1 MYEFRMLKA
10 ASLAAIALVLAACAS
25 SPSEQS
31 SDGTAMSASDAYQA
45 SRYNIQQDRGP
56 SRQIDPSQVREIVP
70 MIEPRTLAGN
80 KSPYTVNGLTY
91 RVMPSEEGYR
101 ERGFAS
107 WYGEKFHGHKTSN
120 GEIYDMYQ
128 ISAAHKTMPI
138 PGFLRV
144 TNLENERSIIV
155 RVNDRGPFHSD
166 RVIDLSYA
174 AAYMLG
180 FDNKGTAMVEVEAI
194 VPTLAGP
201 GSRPA
206 GPAGGAV
213 ATSAARTAAAPVRAA
228 IVEGSGTGTG
238 SAGGSGA
245 QEQEQYLQVGAF
257 SDLRAA
263 EQLSAKLRDLISR
276 PVFIRSVESGA
287 ANQALHRVR
296 VGPIPDAAEAARI
309 ADTVVAAELGRPY
322 TVRD

>member
-1 MYEFRMLKA
+1 MYETRMLKA
-10 ASLAAIALVLAACAS
+10 ATLAAVVLFLAACAS

-31 SDGTAMSASDAYQA
+31 SGGSTMSASDAYQA

-56 SRQIDPSQVREIVP
+56 SRQIDPSQIREVIP

-201 GSRPA
+201 GTRPT
-206 GPAGGAV
+206 GGAV
-213 ATSAARTAAAPVRAA
+213 ATAAARTAAAPVRATIA
-228 IVEGSGTGTG
+228 EGSASS
-238 SAGGSGA
+238 SAA
-245 QEQEQYLQVGAF
+245 QEQYLQVGAF

-263 EQLSAKLRDLISR
+263 EQLSAKLRDLTSR

-287 ANQALHRVR
+287 ANQPLHRVR

-309 ADTVVAAELGRPY
+309 ADTVVAADLGRPY

>member
-1 MYEFRMLKA
+1 MSEIRMLKA
-10 ASLAAIALVLAACAS
+10 ASLAAVVLLLAACAS

-31 SDGTAMSASDAYQA
+31 SSGSTMSASDAYQA
-45 SRYNIQQDRGP
+45 SRYSIQQDRGP
-56 SRQIDPSQVREIVP
+56 SRQIDPSQVREIIP

-91 RVMPSEEGYR
+91 RVMPSEEGYS

-206 GPAGGAV
+206 GSAV
-213 ATSAARTAAAPVRAA
+213 ATSAARPAAPVRAV
-228 IVEGSGTGTG
+228 IVEDSG
-238 SAGGSGA
+238 SAGASASVVAASGGG
-245 QEQEQYLQVGAF
+245 QEQYLQVGAF

-263 EQLSAKLRDLISR
+263 EQLSAKLRDLTSR

-287 ANQALHRVR
+287 ANQPLHRVR

-309 ADTVVAAELGRPY
+309 ADTVVGADLGRPY
-322 TVRD
+322 TVRE

>member
-1 MYEFRMLKA
+1 MYEIRMLKA
-10 ASLAAIALVLAACAS
+10 ALFAAVVLLLAACAS
-25 SPSEQS
+25 APSEQS
-31 SDGTAMSASDAYQA
+31 VGGTTMSASDAYQA

-56 SRQIDPSQVREIVP
+56 SRQIDPAQIREIIP
-70 MIEPRTLAGN
+70 MTELRTMAGN

-194 VPTLAGP
+194 VE
-201 GSRPA
+201 GSA
-206 GPAGGAV
+206 SLSATSGGA
-213 ATSAARTAAAPVRAA
+213 
-228 IVEGSGTGTG
+228 
-238 SAGGSGA
+238 
-245 QEQEQYLQVGAF
+245 QEQYLQVGAF

-263 EQLSAKLRDLISR
+263 EQLSAKLRDLTSR
-276 PVFIRSVESGA
+276 PVFIRSVEAGA
-287 ANQALHRVR
+287 ANQPLHRVR

-309 ADTVVAAELGRPY
+309 ADTVVAADLGRPY

>member
-1 MYEFRMLKA
+1 MYETRMLKA
-10 ASLAAIALVLAACAS
+10 ATLAAVVLVLAACAS

-31 SDGTAMSASDAYQA
+31 SGGSTMSASDAYQA

-56 SRQIDPSQVREIVP
+56 SRQIDPSQIREVIP

-201 GSRPA
+201 GTR
-206 GPAGGAV
+206 PAGGAV
-213 ATSAARTAAAPVRAA
+213 ATAAPVRATIA
-228 IVEGSGTGTG
+228 EGSTSS
-238 SAGGSGA
+238 SAASNGA
-245 QEQEQYLQVGAF
+245 QEQYLQVGAF

-263 EQLSAKLRDLISR
+263 EQLSAKLRDLTSR

-287 ANQALHRVR
+287 ANQPLHRVR

-309 ADTVVAAELGRPY
+309 ADTVVAADLGRPY

>member
-1 MYEFRMLKA
+1 MSENRMLKA
-10 ASLAAIALVLAACAS
+10 ASLAAIVLLLAACAS

-31 SDGTAMSASDAYQA
+31 SGGGTMSASDAYQA

-56 SRQIDPSQVREIVP
+56 SRQIDPSQIREVIP

-201 GSRPA
+201 GAR
-206 GPAGGAV
+206 PAGGAV
-213 ATSAARTAAAPVRAA
+213 ATAAARTAAAPVRAA
-228 IVEGSGTGTG
+228 IVEGSA
-238 SAGGSGA
+238 SASA
-245 QEQEQYLQVGAF
+245 PSASTQEQYLQVGAF

-263 EQLSAKLRDLISR
+263 EQLSAKLRDLTSR

-287 ANQALHRVR
+287 ANQPLHRVR

-309 ADTVVAAELGRPY
+309 ADTVVAADLGRPY

>member
-1 MYEFRMLKA
+1 MSENRVLKA
-10 ASLAAIALVLAACAS
+10 ASLAAIVLLLAACAS
-25 SPSEQS
+25 SPSEQIS
-31 SDGTAMSASDAYQA
+31 GGGTMSASDAYQA

-56 SRQIDPSQVREIVP
+56 SRQIDPSQIREIIP

-201 GSRPA
+201 GTRQA
-206 GPAGGAV
+206 GSAV
-213 ATSAARTAAAPVRAA
+213 ATAAARPAAAPVRAA
-228 IVEGSGTGTG
+228 IVEGS
-238 SAGGSGA
+238 SGSGA
-245 QEQEQYLQVGAF
+245 PSGNTQEQYLQVGAF

-263 EQLSAKLRDLISR
+263 EQLSAKLRDLTSR

-287 ANQALHRVR
+287 ANQPLHRVR

-309 ADTVVAAELGRPY
+309 ADTVVAADLGRPY

>member
-1 MYEFRMLKA
+1 
-10 ASLAAIALVLAACAS
+10 
-25 SPSEQS
+25 
-31 SDGTAMSASDAYQA
+31 MSASDAYQA
-45 SRYNIQQDRGP
+45 SRYNMQQDRGP
-56 SRQIDPSQVREIVP
+56 SRQIDPAEIREIIP
-70 MIEPRTLAGN
+70 MLEPRTLAGN

-144 TNLENERSIIV
+144 TNLENERSIVV

-201 GSRPA
+201 TSRPA

-213 ATSAARTAAAPVRAA
+213 ATAAVRTVAAPVRAVIA
-228 IVEGSGTGTG
+228 EGNSNST
-238 SAGGSGA
+238 
-245 QEQEQYLQVGAF
+245 EQEQYLQVGAF
-257 SDLRAA
+257 ADLHAA
-263 EQLSAKLRDLISR
+263 EQLSAKLRDLTSR

-287 ANQALHRVR
+287 GNQVLHRVR

-309 ADTVVAAELGRPY
+309 TDSVASADLGRPY

>member
-1 MYEFRMLKA
+1 MSENRMLKA
-10 ASLAAIALVLAACAS
+10 ASLAAILLLLAACAS

-31 SDGTAMSASDAYQA
+31 SGGGTMSASDAYQA

-56 SRQIDPSQVREIVP
+56 SRQIDPSQIREVIP

-201 GSRPA
+201 GTR
-206 GPAGGAV
+206 PAGGAV
-213 ATSAARTAAAPVRAA
+213 ATAAARTAAAPVRAA
-228 IVEGSGTGTG
+228 IVEGSSG
-238 SAGGSGA
+238 SSATSGNT
-245 QEQEQYLQVGAF
+245 QEQYLQVGAF

-263 EQLSAKLRDLISR
+263 EQLSAKLRDLTSR

-287 ANQALHRVR
+287 ANQPLHRVR

-309 ADTVVAAELGRPY
+309 ADIVVAADLGRPY

>member
-1 MYEFRMLKA
+1 MYEIRMLKA
-10 ASLAAIALVLAACAS
+10 VSLAAVVLLLAACAS
-25 SPSEQS
+25 SPSGQS
-31 SDGTAMSASDAYQA
+31 SGAATMSASDAYQA

-56 SRQIDPSQVREIVP
+56 SRQIDPSEVREIIP

-80 KSPYTVNGLTY
+80 KSPYTVNGATY
-91 RVMPSEEGYR
+91 RIMPSEEGYK

-206 GPAGGAV
+206 GNAV
-213 ATSAARTAAAPVRAA
+213 TTAAVRTAASPLQA
-228 IVEGSGTGTG
+228 TL
-238 SAGGSGA
+238 AGGGVSAVSDTQGQSGSSG
-245 QEQEQYLQVGAF
+245 QFLQVGAF

-263 EQLSAKLRDLISR
+263 EQLSAKVRGLTSW
-276 PVFIRSVESGA
+276 PVFIRSIESGTG
-287 ANQALHRVR
+287 NQPLHRVR
-296 VGPIPDAAEAARI
+296 VGPIPDSAEAARI
-309 ADTVVAAELGRPY
+309 TDTVVAADLGRPY

>member
-1 MYEFRMLKA
+1 MSENRMLKA
-10 ASLAAIALVLAACAS
+10 ASLAAILLLLAACAS

-31 SDGTAMSASDAYQA
+31 SGGGTMSASDAYQA

-56 SRQIDPSQVREIVP
+56 SRQIDPSQIREVIP

-201 GSRPA
+201 GTR
-206 GPAGGAV
+206 PAGGAV
-213 ATSAARTAAAPVRAA
+213 ATAAARTAAAPVRAA
-228 IVEGSGTGTG
+228 IVEGSSG
-238 SAGGSGA
+238 SSAPSGNT
-245 QEQEQYLQVGAF
+245 QEQYLQVGAF

-263 EQLSAKLRDLISR
+263 EQLSAKLRDLTSR

-287 ANQALHRVR
+287 ANQPLHRVR

-309 ADTVVAAELGRPY
+309 ADIVVAADLGRPY

>member
-1 MYEFRMLKA
+1 MSEIRMLKA
-10 ASLAAIALVLAACAS
+10 ASLAAVVLLLAACAS
-25 SPSEQS
+25 SPSEHS
-31 SDGTAMSASDAYQA
+31 SSGSTMSASDAYQA
-45 SRYNIQQDRGP
+45 SRYSIQQDRGP
-56 SRQIDPSQVREIVP
+56 SRQIDPSQVREIIP

-91 RVMPSEEGYR
+91 RVMPSEEGYS

-144 TNLENERSIIV
+144 TNLENERSIVV

-206 GPAGGAV
+206 GSAV
-213 ATSAARTAAAPVRAA
+213 ATSAARPAAPVRAV
-228 IVEGSGTGTG
+228 IVEDSASVVAASG
-238 SAGGSGA
+238 GG
-245 QEQEQYLQVGAF
+245 QEQYLQVGAF

-263 EQLSAKLRDLISR
+263 EQLSAKLRDLTSR

-287 ANQALHRVR
+287 ANQPLHRVR

-309 ADTVVAAELGRPY
+309 ADTVVGADLGRPY